1 MTRPREPETADTSVT
16 DSVEESQAG
25 AALGSQESAGVNAE
39 QRHLTTSHGNS
50 KLKLQVR
57 LNQLFSLVLCVF
69 RQQAAHSGLTAAK
82 LSPRP
87 GNGPQDL
94 SGRKKQQTG
103 SQISG
108 EREVGSPARRG
119 R

>member
-1 MTRPREPETADTSVT
+1 MTRPLEPETADSVT
-16 DSVEESQAG
+16 DSAEESQAG

-50 KLKLQVR
+50 KLKLQ
-57 LNQLFSLVLCVF
+57 
-69 RQQAAHSGLTAAK
+69 AAHSGFTAAK

-119 R
+119 P